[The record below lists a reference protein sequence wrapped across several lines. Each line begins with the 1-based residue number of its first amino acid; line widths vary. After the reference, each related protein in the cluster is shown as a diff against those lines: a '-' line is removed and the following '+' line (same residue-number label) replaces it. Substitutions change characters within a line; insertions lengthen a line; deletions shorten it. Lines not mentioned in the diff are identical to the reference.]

1 MISQLMK
8 FSVVGVVNTLI
19 HYALFYL
26 LYSVFGVYHLLASTI
41 GFIAA
46 VINSFFFNK
55 YWTFNSK
62 SPYLGQQFVRF
73 FIVSLLGLLIN
84 LMTMA
89 LLVEW
94 LLIDPLLAQLAAI
107 GLTLLV
113 NFSGN
118 KWWVFRHG

>member
-1 MISQLMK
+1 MK

-62 SPYLGQQFVRF
+62 SPNLGQQFVRF

-118 KWWVFRHG
+118 KWWAFRHG